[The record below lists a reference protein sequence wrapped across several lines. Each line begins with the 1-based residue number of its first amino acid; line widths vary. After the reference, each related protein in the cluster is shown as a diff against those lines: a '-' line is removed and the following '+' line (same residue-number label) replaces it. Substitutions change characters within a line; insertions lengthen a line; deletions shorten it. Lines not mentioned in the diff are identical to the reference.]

1 LSIPFKFGELMK
13 NYTFHFLIVTLISG
27 ILGYSGL
34 EFPGDKFLRVVCLF
48 AGVALM
54 ISCLDS
60 LIVIRKNRKIKKS
73 SSLND

>member
-1 LSIPFKFGELMK
+1 MK
-13 NYTFHFLIVTLISG
+13 NYTFHFLIVTLVTG

-34 EFPGDKFLRVVCLF
+34 VFPGDKLLRIVCLF
-48 AGVALM
+48 AGIALM

-60 LIVIRKNRKIKKS
+60 LIVIRKSRKIKKR